1 VANAALSRQMVPV
14 FWDTGNDISRNAP
27 YAASPDL
34 AEAMRNINVKPAP

>member
-1 VANAALSRQMVPV
+1 MVPV

-34 AEAMRNINVKPAP
+34 AEALRNVKPSPP